1 MLVRQH
7 GQTHLAGQG
16 SNMAATD
23 TGGWVA
29 SLVATEILQRRLYK
43 LRRTRQ
49 VMLFRLQETTGC
61 LGEVLKVE
69 ILSFLRWTPS
79 TRTGEKPGV
88 MI

>member
-7 GQTHLAGQG
+7 GQTHLAGQD
-16 SNMAATD
+16 SSTAATN
-23 TGGWVA
+23 TGGWVT
-29 SLVATEILQRRLYK
+29 SLVATEILQCLLYK
-43 LRRTRQ
+43 LPRTRQ

-61 LGEVLKVE
+61 LGEVSKAD

-79 TRTGEKPGV
+79 TRIGEKPGV

>member
-16 SNMAATD
+16 SNTAATD

-29 SLVATEILQRRLYK
+29 SLVATEILQRLLYK
-43 LRRTRQ
+43 LPRTRQ
-49 VMLFRLQETTGC
+49 VMFFRLQETTGC
-61 LGEVLKVE
+61 LGEVVD
-69 ILSFLRWTPS
+69 IPSFLRWTPS